1 VEGLAVAGVVEVAG
15 AVSAVLGAVAA
26 GAEEPEEVGK
36 EVIGMWKWLVGI
48 LVVVLL
54 IGFWTVGIY
63 NNLVGKDQLVKT
75 SWAQIESQLQRRYD
89 LIPNLVETVK
99 GYAAHE
105 KQLFEN
111 VAAARSAWAAARP
124 GTEKVAAANQ
134 VEGFLGRLIAV
145 AENYPQL
152 RASENFR
159 ALQDELAGTENRI
172 AVARMRYNEAVQDYN
187 TTAKRFPTVFF
198 VGMFGFDR
206 EKTFF
211 AAPPAAKE
219 APKVKF

>member
-1 VEGLAVAGVVEVAG
+1 
-15 AVSAVLGAVAA
+15 
-26 GAEEPEEVGK
+26 
-36 EVIGMWKWLVGI
+36 M
-48 LVVVLL
+48 
-54 IGFWTVGIY
+54 
-63 NNLVGKDQLVKT
+63 
-75 SWAQIESQLQRRYD
+75 
-89 LIPNLVETVK
+89 
-99 GYAAHE
+99 
-105 KQLFEN
+105 
-111 VAAARSAWAAARP
+111 
-124 GTEKVAAANQ
+124 
-134 VEGFLGRLIAV
+134 

-187 TTAKRFPTVFF
+187 TTARRFPTVVF

-211 AAPPAAKE
+211 ATPPGAKE

>member
-1 VEGLAVAGVVEVAG
+1 MSNGLKWLIGVIV
-15 AVSAVLGAVAA
+15 AVL
-26 GAEEPEEVGK
+26 
-36 EVIGMWKWLVGI
+36 VIV
-48 LVVVLL
+48 
-54 IGFWTVGIY
+54 FWVVGIY
-63 NNLVGKDQLVKT
+63 NGLVAKDQNVKT
-75 SWAQIESQLQRRYD
+75 NWAQIESQLQRRYD

-99 GYAAHE
+99 GYAKHE
-105 KQLFEN
+105 KELFEN
-111 VAAARSAWAAARP
+111 VAKARSMWASAKT
-124 GTEKVAAANQ
+124 GGDKVAAANQ

-145 AENYPQL
+145 AESYPQL

-187 TTAKRFPTVFF
+187 VTAKRIPNVFF

-211 AAPPAAKE
+211 KVQNEAAKE
-219 APKVKF
+219 APKVTF

>member
-1 VEGLAVAGVVEVAG
+1 
-15 AVSAVLGAVAA
+15 
-26 GAEEPEEVGK
+26 
-36 EVIGMWKWLVGI
+36 MNKWLIGI

-63 NNLVGKDQLVKT
+63 NGLVGRDQSVKQ
-75 SWAQIESQLQRRYD
+75 SWAQVENQLQRRYD

-99 GYAAHE
+99 GYAKHE
-105 KQLFEN
+105 KELFEN
-111 VAAARSAWAAARP
+111 VAAARSAWAGAKTS
-124 GTEKVAAANQ
+124 GQKVAAANQ

-145 AENYPQL
+145 AENYPVL

-159 ALQDELAGTENRI
+159 ALQDELAGTENRV
-172 AVARMRYNEAVQDYN
+172 AVARMRYNDAVQDYN
-187 TTAKRFPTVFF
+187 TAARRVPTVFF
-198 VGMFGFDR
+198 VNLFGFDK

-211 AAPPAAKE
+211 ESAKEAKE